1 MVAAVDK
8 IKAPCAPRVLARVL
22 FGKQKARIVPVRRCA
37 GGRGVYIHAV
47 LHRADMPVSFLYP
60 AAVKAV
66 HQKAAIGHIKAHA
79 HDAPERDI
87 AGAVI
92 FNNAAARYYIRLRK
106 HRVIKRQCRVPVAL
120 AQAYDKRLRRFFIVV
135 SRRQALHGDAAGND
149 LVAFI
154 QKVRGEAAVGH
165 FGLNRRLTIVSPA
178 DARPLKAEI
187 IKAVVIVGRVVHYAA
202 AELDIVL

>member
-37 GGRGVYIHAV
+37 GGRGIYIHAV
-47 LHRADMPVSFLYP
+47 LHGADMPVSFLYP

-66 HQKAAIGHIKAHA
+66 HQKAAVGHIEAHA

-92 FNNAAARYYIRLRK
+92 FNNTAARYYIRLRK

-120 AQAYDKRLRRFFIVV
+120 AQAYDKRLRRFFVV
-135 SRRQALHGDAAGND
+135 ISRRQALHGNAAGND
-149 LVAFI
+149 LVANI
-154 QKVRGEAAVGH
+154 QKVRGKAAVGH
-165 FGLNRRLTIVSPA
+165 FGLNRRLTIVAPA
-178 DARPLKAEI
+178 DARPLKAKI